1 MEKLEWSALEYED
14 KERSSD
20 WFWAFGIIIV
30 TSALASIIYANYFFA
45 GLLILS
51 GILLGFFTKK
61 KPDMVTYELNEKGLI
76 IRNRLYPYENIK
88 SFWVEKN
95 GKPLLFIKSERIFMP
110 ILTIPL
116 EDSMTEIIQSIMIEK
131 NIMEERMQIHP
142 SEKIMETLGF

>member
-61 KPDMVTYELNEKGLI
+61 KPDIVTYELNEKGLI